1 MDDNDA
7 KKAAASEQPTPARS
21 DAPKRS
27 ARAGKKGAAKKSHR
41 GSRSGTLSG
50 GLALILA
57 AISLIAISYL
67 WYTLLYE
74 KQELLNTD
82 IPGILSRLKNSNRE
96 MQEALNATEDKL
108 RTISDTQAILTAA
121 QEKLQSDLGQNRAE
135 WVLAE
140 TEQLLVIANH
150 RLQLARDIN
159 SALSALR
166 VADRQLELLANP
178 KLLPVRKELAK
189 EIILLASLEKT
200 DIAGITLRLGTLADT
215 VQRLPVILGTRLSI
229 AALAANQGKE
239 NPAAEKSE
247 VGKQAVNSMW
257 RDILSL
263 VRIRDNTATQKPLL
277 PPEQEYFLRE
287 NLRLMLYGAQNAL
300 LQGDIN
306 TYRQNLKSATQL
318 LKEYFDAN
326 TQVVTATQQEL
337 DKLLNTKIKIDLP
350 DISGSLAAL
359 RRISGRSSGP

>member
-7 KKAAASEQPTPARS
+7 KKAAAPEQP
-21 DAPKRS
+21 APPRGKKP
-27 ARAGKKGAAKKSHR
+27 RAGKGAAGKSHR
-41 GSRSGTLSG
+41 GSRSGSLSG

-57 AISLIAISYL
+57 AIALIAVSYL

-82 IPGILSRLKNSNRE
+82 IPGILARLETSNRE
-96 MQEALNATEDKL
+96 MQQALTATENKL
-108 RTISDTQAILTAA
+108 ITIADTQAVLTAA
-121 QEKLQSDLGQNRAE
+121 QEKLQSDLGRNRAE

-140 TEQLLVIANH
+140 TGQLLLIANH
-150 RLQLARDIN
+150 RLQLARDVN
-159 SALSALR
+159 SALAALR

-189 EIILLASLEKT
+189 EITLLASLEKT

-215 VQRLPVILGTRLSI
+215 VQRLPVILGARPPVV
-229 AALAANQGKE
+229 ALTEDQGKE
-239 NPAAEKSE
+239 SPAAEKSE
-247 VGKQAVNSMW
+247 AGKQTAKSMW

-306 TYRQNLKSATQL
+306 TYRRNLKSAIRL
-318 LKEYFDAN
+318 LKEYFDVN
-326 TQVVTATQQEL
+326 TQVVAATQQEL

-359 RRISGRSSGP
+359 RRISGRSSRP